1 MDGVLKEERTEI
13 GNKYL
18 RMYFYNMG
26 PCPPRSREIAPFCGL
41 CGLSGVPLGP
51 RAVCIAFSQL

>member
-1 MDGVLKEERTEI
+1 MLKEERTEI

-26 PCPPRSREIAPFCGL
+26 PCPPCPEKLRRSVACVGSVVCLCAQGL
-41 CGLSGVPLGP
+41 CV
-51 RAVCIAFSQL
+51 